1 MKYDKVVRDLALSQH
16 AVVARRQLAAAGMDT
31 KAIRRRVQSGMLEPV
46 TSRVLR
52 LSGAPSSPSQRP
64 MIAVL
69 HVGPESYISHQTAA
83 AWWGLAGFRLDKIHV
98 SLERVFHWTE
108 DAREVVVHHSTVIPE
123 WCRKIHKGIPIVS
136 PALAVYQ
143 MAGSLSPE
151 RTAQALDSGWSLRLF
166 DGRTI
171 DALIARLAR
180 HGRNGTVLMRQLRR
194 DRPDSWVPPA
204 SNLESR
210 FDNIAKI
217 HGFSFRRQVDV
228 GDEEWSG
235 RVDFLAE
242 DCPLIVEI
250 LSERYH
256 RALSDRE
263 ADADRRQRHE
273 ALGFVVVEVW
283 DHEIFYTPWVAIS
296 RIRKARERL
305 LNGSLALDG
314 AESDPST

>member
-1 MKYDKVVRDLALSQH
+1 
-16 AVVARRQLAAAGMDT
+16 MDT
-31 KAIRRRVQSGMLEPV
+31 KAIDRRVRSGMLQPV
-46 TSRVLR
+46 TTRVLR
-52 LSGAPSSPSQRP
+52 LAGAPPSPAQRL

-69 HVGPESYISHQTAA
+69 HVGPETYVSHQTAA
-83 AWWGLAGFRLDKIHV
+83 AWWGLSGFRLDKVHV

-108 DAREVVVHHSTVIPE
+108 DNRDVVVHHSTVIPE
-123 WCRKIHKGIPIVS
+123 WCRKLHQGVPVVS

-143 MAGSLSPE
+143 IAGSLSPE

-171 DALIARLAR
+171 DALIERLAR
-180 HGRNGTVLMRQLRR
+180 RGRNGTVLMKRLRKA
-194 DRPDSWVPPA
+194 RPDPWVPPA

-210 FDNIAKI
+210 FNTIATN

-235 RVDFLAE
+235 RVDFLAD

-256 RALSDRE
+256 SSLTDQA
-263 ADADRRQRHE
+263 ADAARRQRHE
-273 ALGFVVVEVW
+273 AMGFVVVEIW
-283 DHEIFYTPWVAIS
+283 DYEIFNTPWVAIAK
-296 RIRKARERL
+296 IRKGRQGL
-305 LNGSLALDG
+305 LVRSLAVDG
-314 AESDPST
+314 AESAPST